1 MFKKCFFIGILLLC
15 LCFFMNGV
23 SAESFTYDEMASS
36 AEDVFRYTQENSK
49 VPKSVKINGK
59 TATDENYL
67 NMLTNTVVK
76 ISNGNKAGSTIP
88 SRKAPSKPQGTGK
101 GTLTKSQYITV
112 AKNINSFYSS
122 NGQAPNFAYSSVGE
136 IRYESLIYGFSKVL
150 YAYERDGTL
159 PSEMSFPLVSGSS
172 SSGITVDTTPP
183 STSRNLNGG
192 WYNTAKTVTL
202 TASDNKD
209 PNPKIYYTVNGGSTY
224 SATKSVALTF
234 NYGDFTLKYR
244 AKDSKGNTEAVKT
257 VNYKLT
263 VINQVLDILITMVFL
278 I

>member
-1 MFKKCFFIGILLLC
+1 MNKKIIFLSLFIALFFI
-15 LCFFMNGV
+15 FVSGV

-159 PSEMSFPLVSGSS
+159 PSEMSFPLVSGISS
-172 SSGITVDTTPP
+172 S
-183 STSRNLNGG
+183 
-192 WYNTAKTVTL
+192 
-202 TASDNKD
+202 
-209 PNPKIYYTVNGGSTY
+209 
-224 SATKSVALTF
+224 
-234 NYGDFTLKYR
+234 
-244 AKDSKGNTEAVKT
+244 
-257 VNYKLT
+257 
-263 VINQVLDILITMVFL
+263 
-278 I
+278 